1 MTQDPL
7 TLYKLIVLYMLNKV
21 NFKLSYS
28 QISSFLLEKEYT
40 SFMTL
45 QEVISDLQET
55 DLIRTDASMNRTF
68 FSITDEGR
76 NTLSYFG
83 NRIGDAIIADIDA
96 FLSEKHLE
104 LKNEASI
111 TARYYKATSGEYEAE
126 LAAREKDVDLVNIR
140 ISVPAEDMAET
151 ICESWY
157 SKNEQISICF
167 LPDPLHMFPDLCLIP
182 IP

>member
-1 MTQDPL
+1 MAQDPL
-7 TLYKLIVLYMLNKV
+7 TLYKLIVLYMLDKV

-55 DLIRTDASMNRTF
+55 ELIKTDASMNRTF

-76 NTLSYFG
+76 STLSYFE

-104 LKNEASI
+104 MKNEASI

-126 LAAREKDVDLVNIR
+126 LVAREKDVELVNIR

-157 SKNEQISICF
+157 DKNEQIYKYLMETLF
-167 LPDPLHMFPDLCLIP
+167 
-182 IP
+182 

>member
-157 SKNEQISICF
+157 RKNEQIYKYLMETLF
-167 LPDPLHMFPDLCLIP
+167 
-182 IP
+182 

>member
-1 MTQDPL
+1 MAQDPL
-7 TLYKLIVLYMLNKV
+7 TLYKLIVLYMLDKV

-55 DLIRTDASMNRTF
+55 ELIKTDASMNRTF

-76 NTLSYFG
+76 STLSYFE

-104 LKNEASI
+104 MKNEASI

-126 LAAREKDVDLVNIR
+126 LVAREKDVELVNIR

-157 SKNEQISICF
+157 SKNEQIYKYLMETLF
-167 LPDPLHMFPDLCLIP
+167 
-182 IP
+182 

>member
-157 SKNEQISICF
+157 SENEQIYKYLMETLF
-167 LPDPLHMFPDLCLIP
+167 
-182 IP
+182 